1 MMHASFPEETRLLQ
15 TAFATM
21 GGISGAYVLGDALK
35 GLQWHVFV
43 ARSAAAQQQPVS
55 RTQTQCKDDACRS
68 HIAITSESVWPL
80 LVCMFLLCAA

>member
-1 MMHASFPEETRLLQ
+1 MPDCQPDVHALLLLQPMMHASFPEETRLLQ
-15 TAFATM
+15 TAFASM

-55 RTQTQCKDDACRS
+55 
-68 HIAITSESVWPL
+68 
-80 LVCMFLLCAA
+80 

>member
-1 MMHASFPEETRLLQ
+1 MPEHQSDIHALLPLQPMMHGSFPEETRLLQ
-15 TAFATM
+15 TAFASM

-55 RTQTQCKDDACRS
+55 
-68 HIAITSESVWPL
+68 
-80 LVCMFLLCAA
+80 